1 MHALIGEHSM
11 WRCRRMAGVVMCHER
26 ASQKRE
32 ANTARIGI
40 HRKHIRTDDAD
51 PHSGY
56 EIHEN
61 EVANR
66 SLCFVAA
73 SIELSVHHPVAAAI
87 AGAIAGYGQFGW
99 PMLGMPM
106 NPNDKLYP
114 GLSRRNRSAERRVER
129 GRGSRGRTTG
139 SQDDYKKKNR

>member
-73 SIELSVHHPVAAAI
+73 SFELSVHHPVDAAI
-87 AGAIAGYGQFGW
+87 DGELGRASCRERVVKYG
-99 PMLGMPM
+99 
-106 NPNDKLYP
+106 
-114 GLSRRNRSAERRVER
+114 
-129 GRGSRGRTTG
+129 
-139 SQDDYKKKNR
+139 